1 VPDIRVRAAT
11 ENDLTAIAAIAI
23 ATGMNDEWSGTNPDY
38 VRHLMKHGRVAVA
51 VAGETVL
58 GFGATQ
64 QIGTGSA
71 AVTMLCDLFVDPAGH
86 GAGSGRAM
94 LAELWRGAPRR
105 MTFSSLHANAMPL
118 YTSFGLDA
126 WWPLLYLRG
135 DLQSL
140 PRATGWRVEG
150 ASPDAAGQL
159 EMQWTGAD
167 RSADYR
173 GWAARPH
180 AAVVT
185 ASRGGQIMAA
195 GAVVGS
201 GIEHLVIS
209 RDADDAAAVAAVA
222 EVLATADPPDGIARV
237 ALPAPHPAVR
247 PLLAAGWR
255 LGEFDLFMATEPG
268 LLDPRRAVPSPG
280 QA

>member
-135 DLQSL
+135 DLRSL

-180 AAVVT
+180 
-185 ASRGGQIMAA
+185 
-195 GAVVGS
+195 
-201 GIEHLVIS
+201 
-209 RDADDAAAVAAVA
+209 AAVA